1 MLRKETERPR
11 PRSVRRVF
19 AVIARAEVGEGV
31 SSIGIGMKFMR
42 LAETSQLSIEF
53 LHVRRRRI
61 LIVFAEV
68 THNRTVN
75 ILRPLEWRW
84 AIAPGVEW
92 IATVVHDTG
101 LDIRIHRRH
110 EIHRAPAHAESNDA
124 DLRRVHRLVRLQI
137 AYRLV
142 NIGYH
147 G

>member
-1 MLRKETERPR
+1 MARCGMKRLNVLNGLNSFNSSLPLEMRRKETERPR

-31 SSIGIGMKFMR
+31 SRIGIGMKFMR

-75 ILRPLEWRW
+75 IL
-84 AIAPGVEW
+84 
-92 IATVVHDTG
+92 
-101 LDIRIHRRH
+101 
-110 EIHRAPAHAESNDA
+110 
-124 DLRRVHRLVRLQI
+124 
-137 AYRLV
+137 
-142 NIGYH
+142 
-147 G
+147 